1 MGSVRAPASSN
12 PVSGSSAS
20 RRPSARKRA
29 VRRPAFSQAGE
40 SAKGEEFLL
49 VLELFRGLE
58 CLYVAPAK
66 TRGSCTAV
74 LGGPDRSR
82 HGSPDF
88 DYKTRRRGE
97 DSCRSSS
104 EHQFVHKDAG
114 WSAYRRRYLAPERL
128 PIGSAIA
135 GLAADDAVRT
145 RRAIRLGISP
155 VCSSETD

>member
-1 MGSVRAPASSN
+1 MGKQQVNRRAAVSTAGIRKNAIPKETGSAAMGKSTARKCRKSEPVRRDETLVETVLRALN
-12 PVSGSSAS
+12 LLEPVSGSSAS

-88 DYKTRRRGE
+88 DYKTRRR
-97 DSCRSSS
+97 
-104 EHQFVHKDAG
+104 
-114 WSAYRRRYLAPERL
+114 
-128 PIGSAIA
+128 
-135 GLAADDAVRT
+135 
-145 RRAIRLGISP
+145 
-155 VCSSETD
+155 